1 MALHISIA
9 AEKITEI
16 AGLPVT
22 NSLITTWVVMSF
34 LFIVAFLITRK
45 FKKVPTYPQLMVELL
60 IGGLYDFFRTILG
73 HNINK
78 EFPLIASLFL
88 FILFAN
94 WAGLI
99 PGVGTIG
106 YWEHE
111 KKESV
116 VAEHLAVPVAEEKE
130 VVVVDSHGEPSTQEG
145 VTEVVETK
153 EEPAALPLNDWQYW
167 LLGKGVPES
176 LVFLPV
182 FRGPTADINTTLA
195 LALVTMVFV
204 QVFGLAN
211 VGVGYLSKFFTLK
224 NPVFT
229 FVGILELVSEF
240 SRIISFAFRLFGN
253 IFAGEVLLAVMA
265 FLFAFGLPM
274 PFIALEIFVGLIQAL
289 VFAMLAAVFLNMAAA
304 GHGESH

>member
-9 AEKITEI
+9 AEKITNI
-16 AGLPVT
+16 AGFPIT
-22 NSLITTWVVMSF
+22 NSLLLTWVVMAF
-34 LFIVAFLITRK
+34 LFIVGFLLTRK
-45 FKKVPTYPQLMVELL
+45 FKKVPTYPQLMVELT
-60 IGGLYDFFRTILG
+60 IGGLYDFFGSILG
-73 HNINK
+73 HNIK
-78 EFPLIASLFL
+78 KVFPLIASLFL
-88 FILFAN
+88 FVLFAN

-99 PGVGTIG
+99 PGVGTVG

-111 KKESV
+111 KPV
-116 VAEHLAVPVAEEKE
+116 VA
-130 VVVVDSHGEPSTQEG
+130 QI
-145 VTEVVETK
+145 VTEQKGTTEAVARVELSKQTAEAVETK
-153 EEPAALPLNDWQYW
+153 EEPTKLPLQDWHYW
-167 LLGKGVPES
+167 LFGTGVPDS
-176 LVFLPV
+176 LVFRPL

-211 VGVGYLSKFFTLK
+211 VGVSYLSKFFTLK
-224 NPVFT
+224 NPIFT
-229 FVGILELVSEF
+229 FVGILELVSEI

-289 VFAMLAAVFLNMAAA
+289 VFAMLAAVFLNLAAA
-304 GHGESH
+304 GHAESH